1 MRCVEIG
8 EAVSA
13 FVRRLHH
20 AILGNAE
27 FKDKLEGTCS
37 FLLVILIP
45 ILILILPDDVALG
58 KRSGA
63 RTRS

>member
-8 EAVSA
+8 EAVTA

-37 FLLVILIP
+37 FLLVIP
-45 ILILILPDDVALG
+45 ILILPDDVAMG